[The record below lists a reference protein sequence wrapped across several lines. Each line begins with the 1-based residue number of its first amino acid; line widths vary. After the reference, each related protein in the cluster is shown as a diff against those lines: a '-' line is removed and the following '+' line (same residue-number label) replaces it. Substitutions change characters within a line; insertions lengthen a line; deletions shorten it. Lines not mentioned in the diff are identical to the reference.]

1 MVQIRRTLTIIIL
14 FISASSST
22 QVQAQKYF
30 TAIELGLSAGGS
42 QYFGDLNEN
51 YGLQTIHPSAGMYLR
66 KRMNMYIA
74 LKGEITLTHVSY
86 DDKFN
91 TDLYDKTRN
100 LNFSSQIFEGGLQ
113 AEFNFFGFVTGDPSH
128 RFTPY
133 LTGGIGAFYY
143 SPYTT
148 YNGQKYALQPLGTEG
163 QNTSAYSGRK
173 YGTMAA
179 CFPLGIGI
187 KYWVIGG
194 VNITI
199 EIADRLTT
207 TDHIDDVSSTYVG
220 SDQFKKNSVALALQ
234 DRSGEVTQGST
245 FGIAGKQR
253 GNTAS
258 MDQYIVAEFSVSFN
272 FTSYRCPSADRNDD
286 QLRIR

>member
-1 MVQIRRTLTIIIL
+1 MVQIRRALLIIL
-14 FISASSST
+14 LLISGAS
-22 QVQAQKYF
+22 QLQAQKYF

-51 YGLQTIHPSAGMYLR
+51 YGFQTIHPSGGLYLR

-74 LKGEITLTHVSY
+74 LKGEVTLTQVSY

-100 LNFSSQIFEGGLQ
+100 LNFNSQIFEGGLQ
-113 AEFNFFGFVTGDPSH
+113 AEFNFFGFVTGDPTH

-133 LTGGIGAFYY
+133 LTGGICAFYY
-143 SPYTT
+143 SPYTS
-148 YNGQKYALQPLGTEG
+148 YNGEKYSLQPLGTEG
-163 QNTSAYSGRK
+163 QNVKGYSNRK
-173 YGTMAA
+173 YGNVAA
-179 CFPLGIGI
+179 AFPLGVGI

-194 VNITI
+194 VNITV

-207 TDHIDDVSSTYVG
+207 TDHIDDVSATYVG
-220 SDQFKKNSVALALQ
+220 ASNFKKNSVALALQ
-234 DRSGEVTQGST
+234 DRSPEVNQGNST
-245 FGIAGKQR
+245 FGITGKQR
-253 GNTAS
+253 GNTS
-258 MDQYIVAEFSVSFN
+258 SKDQYLVAEISVSFN

>member
-1 MVQIRRTLTIIIL
+1 MVQIRRTLLIIII
-14 FISASSST
+14 FVTGAS
-22 QVQAQKYF
+22 QLQAQKYF
-30 TAIELGLSAGGS
+30 TAIELGISAGGS

-51 YGLQTIHPSAGMYLR
+51 YGFQTIHPSGGLYLR

-74 LKGEITLTHVSY
+74 LKGEMTITQVSY
-86 DDKFN
+86 DDKLN
-91 TDLYDKTRN
+91 TDLYDRTRN
-100 LNFSSQIFEGGLQ
+100 LNFNSQIVEGGLQ

-133 LTGGIGAFYY
+133 LTGGICAFYY

-148 YNGQKYALQPLGTEG
+148 YNGQKYALQQLGTEG
-163 QNTSAYSGRK
+163 QNISGYSNRK

-179 CFPLGIGI
+179 SFPLGVGI

-194 VNITI
+194 VNVTV
-199 EIADRLTT
+199 EIADRLTS
-207 TDHIDDVSSTYVG
+207 TDHLDDVSATYVG
-220 SDQFKKNSVALALQ
+220 ANNFQKNSVALALQ
-234 DRSGEVTQGST
+234 DRSAEVTKGST
-245 FGIAGKQR
+245 FGITGKQR

-258 MDQYIVAEFSVSFN
+258 MDQYLVAEVSVSFN

>member
-1 MVQIRRTLTIIIL
+1 MVQIRRTLLLITL
-14 FISASSST
+14 FVIGAF
-22 QVQAQKYF
+22 QLQAQKYY

-51 YGLQTIHPSAGMYLR
+51 YGFNTLHPSGGLYLR

-74 LKGEITLTHVSY
+74 LKGEITLTQVSY

-91 TDLYDKTRN
+91 SDLYDKTRN
-100 LNFSSQIFEGGLQ
+100 LNFNSQIFEGCLQ
-113 AEFNFFGFVTGDPSH
+113 AEFNFFGFVTGDPTH

-148 YNGQKYALQPLGTEG
+148 YNGQKYSLQPLGTEG
-163 QNTSAYSGRK
+163 QNASGYSNRK
-173 YGTMAA
+173 YGNIAA
-179 CFPLGIGI
+179 CFPLGVGI

-194 VNITI
+194 VNITV
-199 EIADRLTT
+199 EIADRLTS
-207 TDHIDDVSSTYVG
+207 TDHLDDVSATYVG
-220 SDQFKKNSVALALQ
+220 ASAFKKNSVALALQ
-234 DRSGEVTQGST
+234 DRSGEVSPGST
-245 FGIAGKQR
+245 FGITGKQR

-258 MDQYIVAEFSVSFN
+258 MDQYLVAEISVSFN

-286 QLRIR
+286 QMRIR